1 MPDHPEGSTA
11 KISRHCI
18 SDILIDLRAETTL
31 ALPLAQD
38 GGASPQAHTPKR
50 HAIIL
55 RIREQ
60 EEARGGMRGGSARYV
75 HACVCVGGWMSVDD
89 RQRQGEREP

>member
-1 MPDHPEGSTA
+1 MILCSCEAVCLLDRLESGTA

-18 SDILIDLRAETTL
+18 SAILISLRAEITL
-31 ALPLAQD
+31 ALPLAQA

-60 EEARGGMRGGSARYV
+60 EEARGEEMRG
-75 HACVCVGGWMSVDD
+75 
-89 RQRQGEREP
+89 